1 MKQLATPTERSV
13 ETTTSRLPAWDVP
26 QADIREEHDAY
37 ILELEMPG
45 VSKSGL
51 EVTVE
56 ANELTLVGHRTDPE
70 IKGEAVYQESRR
82 CDYRR
87 SFEIDPSIDTSKIVA
102 KMEQGVLTLTLP
114 KAETLKPRK
123 IKIGD

>member
-13 ETTTSRLPAWDVP
+13 ETNPSRFPAWDVP

-45 VSKSGL
+45 VSKSGI
-51 EVTVE
+51 EITVE
-56 ANELTLVGHRTDPE
+56 ANELTLVGHRSDPE
-70 IKGEAVYQESRR
+70 IKGEALYQESRR

-87 SFEIDPSIDTSKIVA
+87 SFEIDPSIDTNKIVA
-102 KMEQGVLTLTLP
+102 KIEQGVLKLTLP

-123 IKIGD
+123 IKVGD